1 MTDVPTPTAERDAPR
16 REPQSYAPGACVA
29 VRLPLPLTDAYDYR
43 VPDGLT
49 LATGDFVRVPL
60 GPRKTVG
67 VVWGP
72 GTGDVPDNR
81 MKAVIQ
87 RLDAPPM
94 TAEAMAFAD
103 WVADYTLHP
112 PGAVLRM
119 ALSVPEA
126 LDPPKVQTA
135 YRAAE
140 PRPGTD
146 KPGIRMTPARERVLA
161 AADGP
166 PRQAAELARA
176 AGVTPGVVAGLAKAG
191 ALVACDLPA
200 FPPPPPPDL
209 SRPGPDLS
217 PEQATAADALSAAV
231 SDGFSV
237 QVLEGVP
244 GSGKT
249 EVYLQAVAET
259 VKAGRQ
265 VLVLLPEIALS
276 AQWLERFQARFGT
289 EPALWHSEVTQAQ
302 RRETWRHV
310 AEGRADVVVGARSA
324 LFLPFRDLGL
334 IVVDEEHDGSFKQEE
349 GVVYN
354 ARDMAVVRARLGR
367 IPVVLVSA
375 TPSLETQANV
385 DRGRYAHLHLPARH
399 GGADLP
405 EVLLVDMTRN
415 PPQRGQWLSPPLR
428 EAVTRTLERGEQA
441 LLFLNRRGYAPLT
454 LCRTCGHRLQCPQC
468 TAWLVEHRLLQRL
481 QCHHCGH
488 QMAPP
493 HTCPACGAEDSLVP
507 CGPGVERLA
516 EEIQALYP
524 DARVALATSDNLYN
538 QRTAREF
545 VRRIERHEV
554 DLIIGT
560 QIVAKGYH
568 FPLLTLVGVI
578 DADLGLSGGDLR
590 AAERTYQLLY
600 QVAGRAGRAEHP
612 GRVLV
617 QTYMPEHPVMA
628 AIQAGNREEFIRA
641 EAKSREEAHMPPYGR
656 LVGVVVS
663 GTDEAAVDAGARAL
677 GRTAPRGP
685 DVQVLGPAPAPLAM
699 IRGRHRRRLLLKA
712 GRATAVQ
719 PLVRAWI
726 KRAQIPRKV
735 RVLIDVDPYSF
746 M

>member
-1 MTDVPTPTAERDAPR
+1 MTDAPDTDDGKGVPKPDRKSFPA
-16 REPQSYAPGACVA
+16 GARVA
-29 VRLPLPLTDAYDYR
+29 VRLPLPLADAYDYR
-43 VPDGLT
+43 VPPGES
-49 LATGDFVRVPL
+49 LAPGDFVRVPL
-60 GPRKTVG
+60 GPRKMTG

-72 GTGDVPDNR
+72 GGGDVPDHK
-81 MKAVIQ
+81 MKVIIA
-87 RLDAPPM
+87 RLDALPM
-94 TAEAMAFAD
+94 TPEAMAFVD
-103 WVADYTLHP
+103 WVADYTIHS

-119 ALSVPEA
+119 ALSVPDA
-126 LDPPKVQTA
+126 LDPPKSLTA
-135 YRAAE
+135 YRVAV
-140 PRPGTD
+140 PRPD
-146 KPGIRMTPARERVLA
+146 IKITPAREKVLA
-161 AADGP
+161 AASEGP
-166 PRQAAELARA
+166 PRQASDLARA
-176 AGVTPGVVAGLAKAG
+176 AGVTPGVISGLAKTG
-191 ALVACDLPA
+191 ALEACDLPA

-217 PEQATAADALSAAV
+217 PEQARSADALSKAV
-231 SDGFSV
+231 SEGFSV

-249 EVYLQAVAET
+249 EVYLQAVAES
-259 VKAGRQ
+259 VAKGRQ

-276 AQWLERFQARFGT
+276 AQWLERYRARFGA

-310 AEGRADVVVGARSA
+310 AEGKADVVVGARSA

-334 IVVDEEHDGSFKQEE
+334 IIIDEEHDGSFKQEE

-354 ARDMAVVRARLGR
+354 ARDMAVVRAQLGK

-405 EVLLVDMTRN
+405 DVELVNMTKT

-428 EAVTRTLERGEQA
+428 EAVTKTLERGEQA

-468 TAWLVEHRLLQRL
+468 TAWLVEHRLLKRL
-481 QCHHCGH
+481 QCHHCGY

-493 HTCPACGAEDSLVP
+493 PACPECGTEDSMVP

-516 EEIQALYP
+516 EEVAALYP
-524 DARVALATSDNLYN
+524 DARVAMATSDNLFN

-545 VRRIERHEV
+545 VERIEDHEV

-568 FPLLTLVGVI
+568 FPLLTLVGVV

-612 GRVLV
+612 GRVLI
-617 QTYMPEHPVMA
+617 QTFMPEHPVIA
-628 AIQAGNREEFIRA
+628 AIQAGDRDAFLTA
-641 EAKSREEAHMPPYGR
+641 EAQGREDARMPPYGR
-656 LVGVVVS
+656 LVGLIVS
-663 GTDEAAVDAGARAL
+663 GTDESAVDAGARAL
-677 GRTAPRGP
+677 GRTAPQGP
-685 DVQVLGPAPAPLAM
+685 DIQVLGPAPAPLAM

-712 GRATAVQ
+712 GRGTAVQ
-719 PLVRAWI
+719 PIIRTWI
-726 KRAQIPRKV
+726 RRAQIPKKV
-735 RVLIDVDPYSF
+735 RVQVDVDPYSF

>member
-1 MTDVPTPTAERDAPR
+1 MTKDRQSDDGQNAPVF
-16 REPQSYAPGACVA
+16 QPGTRVA

-43 VPDGLT
+43 VPAGLT
-49 LATGDFVRVPL
+49 LAAGDFVRVPL
-60 GPRKTVG
+60 GPRRMAG

-72 GTGDVPDNR
+72 GTGDVPDAK
-81 MKAVIQ
+81 MKEILG
-87 RLDAPPM
+87 RLDAPSM
-94 TAEAMAFAD
+94 TAEAMAFVD
-103 WVADYTLHP
+103 WVAEYTLNP

-126 LDPPKVQTA
+126 LEPPKPLTA
-135 YRAAE
+135 YRPAD
-140 PRPGTD
+140 PRPEI
-146 KPGIRMTPARERVLA
+146 KMTPARSRVLDA

-176 AGVTPGVVAGLAKAG
+176 AGVTPAVVTGLAKVG
-191 ALVACDLPA
+191 GLTACPIPA
-200 FPPPPPPDL
+200 FPPPPAPDL
-209 SRPGPDLS
+209 DRPGPDLS
-217 PEQATAADALSAAV
+217 TEQAAAADSLSAAV
-231 SDGFSV
+231 TEGFSV

-249 EVYLQAVAET
+249 EVYLQAVAEA
-259 VKAGRQ
+259 VARGRQ

-276 AQWLERFQARFGT
+276 AQWLERFQARFGG

-302 RRETWRHV
+302 KRETWRHV
-310 AEGRADVVVGARSA
+310 ALGQADVVVGARSA

-334 IVVDEEHDGSFKQEE
+334 IIIDEEHDGSFKQEE

-354 ARDMAVVRARLGR
+354 ARDMAVVRAQMGR

-385 DRGRYAHLHLPARH
+385 DRGRYVHLHLPARH

-405 EVLLVDMTRN
+405 DVELVNMTKT

-428 EAVTRTLERGEQA
+428 EAVTATLERGEQA

-481 QCHHCGH
+481 QCHHCGY

-493 HTCPACGAEDSLVP
+493 HTCPGCGAEDSMVP
-507 CGPGVERLA
+507 CGPGVERL
-516 EEIQALYP
+516 EEEVRALYP
-524 DARVALATSDNLYN
+524 DARIAMATSDNLYN

-545 VRRIERHEV
+545 VHRIEAHEV

-568 FPLLTLVGVI
+568 FPLLTLVGVV

-600 QVAGRAGRAEHP
+600 QVAGRAGRADRP
-612 GRVLV
+612 GRVLI
-617 QTYMPEHPVMA
+617 QTFMPEHPVMDAILKGDRA
-628 AIQAGNREEFIRA
+628 AFLAA
-641 EAKSREEAHMPPYGR
+641 EAKGREEARMPPYGR

-677 GRTAPRGP
+677 GRTAPQGA
-685 DVQVLGPAPAPLAM
+685 DIQVLGPAPAPLAM

-712 GRATAVQ
+712 GRGTAVQ

-726 KRAQIPRKV
+726 KRASIPKKV
-735 RVLIDVDPYSF
+735 RVLIDIDPYSF

>member
-1 MTDVPTPTAERDAPR
+1 MTDDKSFP
-16 REPQSYAPGACVA
+16 PGSRVA
-29 VRLPLPLTDAYDYR
+29 VRLPLPLAEAYDYR
-43 VPDGLT
+43 VPAEDGPLR
-49 LATGDFVRVPL
+49 AGDFVRVPL
-60 GPRKTVG
+60 GPRKAVG

-72 GTGDVPDNR
+72 GTGEVAAAKLKD
-81 MKAVIQ
+81 VIQ

-94 TAEAMAFAD
+94 TPEAMEFVD
-103 WVADYTLHP
+103 WVAGYTLHSA
-112 PGAVLRM
+112 GAVLRM
-119 ALSVPEA
+119 ALSVPDA
-126 LDPPKVQTA
+126 LDPPKSLTA

-140 PRPGTD
+140 PLPD
-146 KPGIRMTPARERVLA
+146 IKMTPAREKVLA
-161 AADGP
+161 IAGEGP

-176 AGVTPGVVAGLAKAG
+176 AGVTPGVVSGLAKVGGLIAT
-191 ALVACDLPA
+191 DLPA
-200 FPPPPPPDL
+200 FPPPAPPDL
-209 SRPGPDLS
+209 ERRGPDLS
-217 PEQATAADALSAAV
+217 PEQQQSADALTAAV
-231 SDGFSV
+231 ADGFSV

-249 EVYLQAVAET
+249 EVYLQAVAEA
-259 VKAGRQ
+259 VRRGRQ

-276 AQWLERFQARFGT
+276 AQWLERYQARFGT
-289 EPALWHSEVTQAQ
+289 APALWHSEVTQAQ

-310 AEGRADVVVGARSA
+310 AEGKADVVVGARSA

-334 IVVDEEHDGSFKQEE
+334 IIIDEEHDSSFKQEE

-354 ARDMAVVRARLGR
+354 ARDMAVVRGQLGK

-405 EVLLVDMTRN
+405 DIDLIDMTKT
-415 PPQRGQWLSPPLR
+415 PPQRGQWLAPPLR
-428 EAVTRTLERGEQA
+428 EAITQTLERGEQA

-481 QCHHCGH
+481 QCHHCGY
-488 QMAPP
+488 QMPP
-493 HTCPACGAEDSLVP
+493 PLACPECGTEDSMVP

-516 EEIQALYP
+516 EEVAALYP

-545 VRRIERHEV
+545 VHKIEAHEI

-568 FPLLTLVGVI
+568 FPLLTLVGVV

-612 GRVLV
+612 GHVLI
-617 QTYMPEHPVMA
+617 QTHMPDHPVMA
-628 AIQAGNREEFIRA
+628 AIQAGDRDAFLKA
-641 EAKSREEAHMPPYGR
+641 EAKGREDARMPPYGR

-663 GTDEAAVDAGARAL
+663 GTDEKAVDEGARAL
-677 GRTAPRGP
+677 GRAAPDGP
-685 DVQVLGPAPAPLAM
+685 ELQVLGPAPAPLAM

-712 GRATAVQ
+712 GRNTAVQ
-719 PLVRAWI
+719 PVVRDWI
-726 KRAQIPRKV
+726 RRARIPKKV
-735 RVLIDVDPYSF
+735 RIHIDVDPYSF

>member
-1 MTDVPTPTAERDAPR
+1 MTDARPDDATPFP
-16 REPQSYAPGACVA
+16 PGTRVA
-29 VRLPLPLTDAYDYR
+29 VRLPLPLADAYDYR
-43 VPDGLT
+43 VPADLT
-49 LATGDFVRVPL
+49 LTAGDFVRVPL
-60 GPRKTVG
+60 GPRRMVG

-72 GTGDVPDNR
+72 GTGDVPDAK
-81 MKAVIQ
+81 MKEVVG

-94 TAEAMAFAD
+94 TAEAMAFVD
-103 WVADYTLHP
+103 WVADYTLNS

-126 LDPPKVQTA
+126 LEPPKALTG
-135 YRAAE
+135 YRPAD
-140 PRPGTD
+140 PLPNL
-146 KPGIRMTPARERVLA
+146 KMTPARDRVLA
-161 AADGP
+161 AAGDGP
-166 PRQAAELARA
+166 PRQAAELARL
-176 AGVTPGVVAGLAKAG
+176 AGVTPGVVTGLAKVG
-191 ALVACDLPA
+191 GLVACDLPT
-200 FPPPPPPDL
+200 FPPPTPPDL
-209 SRPGPDLS
+209 DRPGPDLS
-217 PEQATAADALSAAV
+217 AEQAAAADSLSAAV
-231 SDGFSV
+231 HDGFSV

-249 EVYLQAVAET
+249 EVYLQAVAE
-259 VKAGRQ
+259 AINQGRQ

-276 AQWLERFQARFGT
+276 AQWLERFQARFGSQ
-289 EPALWHSEVTQAQ
+289 PALWHSEVTQAQ

-310 AEGRADVVVGARSA
+310 ALGQADVVVGARSA

-334 IVVDEEHDGSFKQEE
+334 IIIDEEHDGSFKQEE

-385 DRGRYAHLHLPARH
+385 DRGRYTHLHLPARH

-405 EVLLVDMTRN
+405 DIELVNMTKT

-428 EAVTRTLERGEQA
+428 EAVTATIERGEQA

-481 QCHHCGH
+481 QCHHCGY

-493 HTCPACGAEDSLVP
+493 PACPECGTEDSLVP
-507 CGPGVERLA
+507 CGPGVERL
-516 EEIQALYP
+516 EEEVRALYP
-524 DARVALATSDNLYN
+524 DARIAMATSDNLYN

-545 VRRIERHEV
+545 VHRIEAHEV

-600 QVAGRAGRAEHP
+600 QVAGRAGRADRP
-612 GRVLV
+612 GRVLI
-617 QTYMPEHPVMA
+617 QTFMPEHPVMA
-628 AIQAGNREEFIRA
+628 AIQQGDRAAFLAA
-641 EAKSREEAHMPPYGR
+641 EAKGREEAHMPPYGR
-656 LVGVVVS
+656 LVGVIVS

-677 GRTAPRGP
+677 GRAAPKGA
-685 DVQVLGPAPAPLAM
+685 DIQVLGPAPAPLAM

-712 GRATAVQ
+712 GRGTAVQ

-726 KRAQIPRKV
+726 KRASIPKKV

>member
-1 MTDVPTPTAERDAPR
+1 MTDAPDTADGKGAPKPDR
-16 REPQSYAPGACVA
+16 KSFPAGARVA
-29 VRLPLPLTDAYDYR
+29 VRLPLPLADAYDYR
-43 VPDGLT
+43 VPPGES
-49 LATGDFVRVPL
+49 LAPGDFVRVPL
-60 GPRKTVG
+60 GPRRMTG

-72 GTGDVPDNR
+72 GGGDVPDAK
-81 MKAVIQ
+81 MKDIIA
-87 RLDAPPM
+87 RLDALSM
-94 TAEAMAFAD
+94 TPEAMAFVD
-103 WVADYTLHP
+103 WVADYTIHS

-119 ALSVPEA
+119 ALSVPDA
-126 LDPPKVQTA
+126 LDPPKSLIA
-135 YRAAE
+135 YRAAA
-140 PRPGTD
+140 PRPD
-146 KPGIRMTPARERVLA
+146 IKITPAREKVLA
-161 AADGP
+161 AASEGP
-166 PRQAAELARA
+166 PRQASDLARA
-176 AGVTPGVVAGLAKAG
+176 AGVTPGVISGLAKTG
-191 ALVACDLPA
+191 ALEACDLPA

-217 PEQATAADALSAAV
+217 PEQARSADALSKAV
-231 SDGFSV
+231 SEGFSV

-249 EVYLQAVAET
+249 EVYLQAVAEA
-259 VKAGRQ
+259 VAKGRQ

-276 AQWLERFQARFGT
+276 AQWLERYRARFGA

-310 AEGRADVVVGARSA
+310 AEGKVDVVVGARSA

-334 IVVDEEHDGSFKQEE
+334 IIIDEEHDGSFKQEE

-354 ARDMAVVRARLGR
+354 ARDMAVVRAQLGK

-405 EVLLVDMTRN
+405 DVDLVNMTKS

-428 EAVTRTLERGEQA
+428 EAVTQTLERGEQA

-468 TAWLVEHRLLQRL
+468 TAWLVEHRLLKRL
-481 QCHHCGH
+481 QCHHCGY

-493 HTCPACGAEDSLVP
+493 PACPECGGEDSMVP

-516 EEIQALYP
+516 EEVAALYP
-524 DARVALATSDNLYN
+524 DARVAMATSDNLFN

-545 VRRIERHEV
+545 VHRIENHEV

-568 FPLLTLVGVI
+568 FPLLTLVGVV

-612 GRVLV
+612 GRVLI
-617 QTYMPEHPVMA
+617 QTFMPEHPVMA
-628 AIQAGNREEFIRA
+628 AIQAGDRDAFLTAESQGREDAR
-641 EAKSREEAHMPPYGR
+641 MPPYGR
-656 LVGVVVS
+656 LVGLIVS
-663 GTDEAAVDAGARAL
+663 GTDESAVDAGARAL
-677 GRTAPRGP
+677 GRTAPQGA
-685 DVQVLGPAPAPLAM
+685 DIQVLGPAPAPLAM

-712 GRATAVQ
+712 GRGTAVQ
-719 PLVRAWI
+719 PIIRTWI
-726 KRAQIPRKV
+726 QRAQIPKKV
-735 RVLIDVDPYSF
+735 RVQVDVDPYSF

>member
-1 MTDVPTPTAERDAPR
+1 
-16 REPQSYAPGACVA
+16 
-29 VRLPLPLTDAYDYR
+29 
-43 VPDGLT
+43 
-49 LATGDFVRVPL
+49 
-60 GPRKTVG
+60 
-67 VVWGP
+67 
-72 GTGDVPDNR
+72 
-81 MKAVIQ
+81 
-87 RLDAPPM
+87 
-94 TAEAMAFAD
+94 
-103 WVADYTLHP
+103 
-112 PGAVLRM
+112 
-119 ALSVPEA
+119 
-126 LDPPKVQTA
+126 
-135 YRAAE
+135 
-140 PRPGTD
+140 
-146 KPGIRMTPARERVLA
+146 
-161 AADGP
+161 
-166 PRQAAELARA
+166 
-176 AGVTPGVVAGLAKAG
+176 
-191 ALVACDLPA
+191 
-200 FPPPPPPDL
+200 
-209 SRPGPDLS
+209 
-217 PEQATAADALSAAV
+217 
-231 SDGFSV
+231 
-237 QVLEGVP
+237 
-244 GSGKT
+244 
-249 EVYLQAVAET
+249 
-259 VKAGRQ
+259 
-265 VLVLLPEIALS
+265 
-276 AQWLERFQARFGT
+276 
-289 EPALWHSEVTQAQ
+289 
-302 RRETWRHV
+302 
-310 AEGRADVVVGARSA
+310 
-324 LFLPFRDLGL
+324 
-334 IVVDEEHDGSFKQEE
+334 
-349 GVVYN
+349 
-354 ARDMAVVRARLGR
+354 
-367 IPVVLVSA
+367 
-375 TPSLETQANV
+375 
-385 DRGRYAHLHLPARH
+385 
-399 GGADLP
+399 
-405 EVLLVDMTRN
+405 MTRN

>member
-1 MTDVPTPTAERDAPR
+1 MTNAPSRD
-16 REPQSYAPGACVA
+16 EESFAPGSRVA
-29 VRLPLPLTDAYDYR
+29 VRLPLPLSDAYDYR

-49 LATGDFVRVPL
+49 LSAGDFVRVPL
-60 GPRKTVG
+60 GPRKAVG
-67 VVWGP
+67 VVWGK
-72 GTGDVPDNR
+72 GSGDVPENK
-81 MKAVIQ
+81 MKDVTQ
-87 RLDAPPM
+87 LLDAPPM
-94 TAEAMAFAD
+94 TAEAMAFVD
-103 WVADYTLHP
+103 WVAEYTVNP

-119 ALSVPEA
+119 ALSVPDA
-126 LDPPKVQTA
+126 LDPPKSLTA
-135 YRAAE
+135 YRPAD
-140 PRPGTD
+140 PRPEI
-146 KPGIRMTPARERVLA
+146 KLTPAREKVLA
-161 AADGP
+161 AAAEGP

-176 AGVTPGVVAGLAKAG
+176 AGVTPGVVAGLAKVG
-191 ALVACDLPA
+191 ALEACDLPA
-200 FPPPPPPDL
+200 FPAPPTPDI

-217 PEQATAADALSAAV
+217 AEQKTAADALSAAV
-231 SDGFSV
+231 ADGFSV

-249 EVYLQAVAET
+249 EVYLQAVADA
-259 VKAGRQ
+259 VKRGQQ

-276 AQWLERFQARFGT
+276 AQWLERFRERFGT

-324 LFLPFRDLGL
+324 LFLPFRNLGL
-334 IVVDEEHDGSFKQEE
+334 IVIDEEHDGSFKQEE

-354 ARDMAVVRARLGR
+354 ARDMAVVRAQLGK

-405 EVLLVDMTRN
+405 DIELIDMTKT
-415 PPQRGQWLSPPLR
+415 PPQRGQWLAPPLR
-428 EAVTRTLERGEQA
+428 EAVTQTLEKGEQA

-454 LCRTCGHRLQCPQC
+454 LCRKCGHRLQCPQC

-481 QCHHCGH
+481 QCHHCGY

-493 HTCPACGAEDSLVP
+493 QTCPGCGAEDSLVP

-516 EEIQALYP
+516 EEVQTLYP
-524 DARVALATSDNLYN
+524 DARIAMATSDNLYN

-545 VRRIERHEV
+545 VHRIEAHDV

-568 FPLLTLVGVI
+568 FPLLTLVGVV

-612 GRVLV
+612 GRVLI
-617 QTYMPEHPVMA
+617 QTHMPDHPVMA
-628 AIQAGNREEFIRA
+628 AIQQGDREAFLRA
-641 EAKSREEAHMPPYGR
+641 EAKGREEARMPPYGR

-677 GRTAPRGP
+677 GRAAPQGS
-685 DVQVLGPAPAPLAM
+685 DIQVLGPAPAPLAM

-712 GRATAVQ
+712 GRGIQVQ

-726 KRAQIPRKV
+726 KRAQIPKKV
-735 RVLIDVDPYSF
+735 RVQIDVDPYSF